1 MPDTRSLFEVTRGDY
16 SVRSIEE
23 LHARMVELQQ
33 IGQIGSWYYE
43 PSSQTTWWSGEMYRL
58 YGILPTSRSPTF
70 HEFLQLVHPSDRVMV
85 ETTFLESVKSSQ
97 DFRSEFRIVRPD
109 SVVMWI
115 ECRAQAKKINGL
127 LRIEGT
133 NQDITLRKQREI
145 ELSQSESRLRLAFD
159 QMLEGF
165 QVIDEDYRYV
175 YLNYAAAKHGKKERA
190 ELIGK
195 TMLEVYPG
203 FQETPAF
210 AAIQRCMVERL
221 PILMESRFTYADLS
235 TRVFELSIQPC
246 NEGVMV
252 LSFDITDRVE
262 AERRLVLKEREL
274 EAFFETSN
282 VGMSE
287 WRFDGLLVRANETCC
302 RLLGY
307 SREELMQLKFFDL
320 IMTEDRSQ
328 SRHLLGELASGKINH
343 YETHRRYLRKDGSIL
358 HSQVY
363 VTAIRIG
370 DERPSTF
377 AVVLIDI
384 TSQVQ
389 LEEQFRQSQKLE
401 AIGRLAGGVAHDF
414 NNLLTII
421 QTSSDV
427 ALADPQLGHSA
438 RDSLTAIAAAA
449 KRGAGLT
456 QQLLAFSRRQL
467 MDMQQLDPNEVIRSA
482 SLLLHRVAGEL
493 VELRFDLEAKIP
505 TVKGDRGQLEQ
516 VLMNLVANARDAVE
530 PSGVISIK
538 TRYLRDYRWSAIT
551 GTENGGEGAVEIL
564 VVDNGCGMREEIL
577 SRIFEPFFTTK
588 AAGKGTGL
596 GLAVVHGV
604 IDQFRGLVEVE
615 STVDVGTTM
624 RLLFPVV
631 AQSTF
636 KMREIIPAQGFAG
649 NESILVVDDE
659 PEICDV
665 CKRFLKTQ
673 GYQVHVATS
682 PTQAIHLMEI
692 ERLAVDLLLTDVVM
706 PGMTGIEL
714 ADYLKRRLPMD
725 LYRSHFL
732 RCSCSVK
739 SAKLSRRRFL
749 HLDRYFDCD
758 CLTAAA
764 IGSNDPS

>member
-1 MPDTRSLFEVTRGDY
+1 
-16 SVRSIEE
+16 
-23 LHARMVELQQ
+23 
-33 IGQIGSWYYE
+33 
-43 PSSQTTWWSGEMYRL
+43 
-58 YGILPTSRSPTF
+58 
-70 HEFLQLVHPSDRVMV
+70 
-85 ETTFLESVKSSQ
+85 
-97 DFRSEFRIVRPD
+97 
-109 SVVMWI
+109 
-115 ECRAQAKKINGL
+115 
-127 LRIEGT
+127 
-133 NQDITLRKQREI
+133 
-145 ELSQSESRLRLAFD
+145 
-159 QMLEGF
+159 
-165 QVIDEDYRYV
+165 
-175 YLNYAAAKHGKKERA
+175 
-190 ELIGK
+190 
-195 TMLEVYPG
+195 
-203 FQETPAF
+203 
-210 AAIQRCMVERL
+210 
-221 PILMESRFTYADLS
+221 
-235 TRVFELSIQPC
+235 
-246 NEGVMV
+246 MV

-370 DERPSTF
+370 DESPSTF

-467 MDMQQLDPNEVIRSA
+467 MDMQHLDPNEVIRSA

-493 VELRFDLEAKIP
+493 VELRFELEAKIP
-505 TVKGDRGQLEQ
+505 MVKGDRGQLEQ

-538 TRYLRDYRWSAIT
+538 TAIFATIDGQLTGSEYR
-551 GTENGGEGAVEIL
+551 GEGAVEIL

-588 AAGKGTGL
+588 QQA
-596 GLAVVHGV
+596 
-604 IDQFRGLVEVE
+604 RGRDLVGGRPWCHRPI
-615 STVDVGTTM
+615 SRPGRSRIYCRRWD
-624 RLLFPVV
+624 
-631 AQSTF
+631 
-636 KMREIIPAQGFAG
+636 
-649 NESILVVDDE
+649 DDE
-659 PEICDV
+659 AFVSGGGAEYIQDDA
-665 CKRFLKTQ
+665 RSFLHK
-673 GYQVHVATS
+673 G
-682 PTQAIHLMEI
+682 L
-692 ERLAVDLLLTDVVM
+692 
-706 PGMTGIEL
+706 PGMNRYLSSTMNQRS
-714 ADYLKRRLPMD
+714 AMSVSDY
-725 LYRSHFL
+725 
-732 RCSCSVK
+732 
-739 SAKLSRRRFL
+739 
-749 HLDRYFDCD
+749 
-758 CLTAAA
+758 
-764 IGSNDPS
+764 